1 MRGNIAAYNRIITG
15 GKSQVKKFRAG
26 IIGATG
32 TVGRRLAFLLENHP
46 FFEVT
51 ALAASVKSAG
61 KTYETA
67 LEEKRSGGYAAEFCR
82 GGGNATGGE
91 ACGFF
96 AKIPGDEPCPRSLA
110 KTTVFDAEAD
120 FKKIA
125 AETDVVFCAVN
136 AGKET
141 TKLLEEKYARAE
153 IPVISN
159 NSANRFTPDVPMI
172 IPEVNP
178 MQLDVIP
185 FQKRRLGTKRGFIA
199 TKSNCSVQT
208 FAPLLEPLRKYGLRA
223 AAVCTYQAVSGAGKT
238 LDTMPE
244 IYDNVIPY
252 IAGEEEK
259 SEIEPLK
266 IWGNISDGKIVPAAA
281 PCITAQCVRVPVSD
295 GHTAAVFI
303 SFENES
309 RKPAAEDIIREWE
322 NFRGEPQRLHL
333 PSAPE
338 RPIRY
343 FYEAD
348 RPQPRRD
355 RMTGNGMSVCAGRLR
370 KDNVFDYKFIS
381 LAHNSLR
388 GAAGGSVLLAELLAA
403 KGYLDR

>member
-1 MRGNIAAYNRIITG
+1 M
-15 GKSQVKKFRAG
+15 KKFRAG

-67 LEEKRSGGYAAEFCR
+67 LEEKRSGGYAAEVCR

-141 TKLLEEKYARAE
+141 TKLLEERYARAE

-172 IPEVNP
+172 
-178 MQLDVIP
+178 
-185 FQKRRLGTKRGFIA
+185 K
-199 TKSNCSVQT
+199 
-208 FAPLLEPLRKYGLRA
+208 
-223 AAVCTYQAVSGAGKT
+223 
-238 LDTMPE
+238 
-244 IYDNVIPY
+244 
-252 IAGEEEK
+252 
-259 SEIEPLK
+259 
-266 IWGNISDGKIVPAAA
+266 
-281 PCITAQCVRVPVSD
+281 
-295 GHTAAVFI
+295 
-303 SFENES
+303 
-309 RKPAAEDIIREWE
+309 
-322 NFRGEPQRLHL
+322 
-333 PSAPE
+333 
-338 RPIRY
+338 
-343 FYEAD
+343 
-348 RPQPRRD
+348 
-355 RMTGNGMSVCAGRLR
+355 
-370 KDNVFDYKFIS
+370 
-381 LAHNSLR
+381 
-388 GAAGGSVLLAELLAA
+388 
-403 KGYLDR
+403 

>member
-1 MRGNIAAYNRIITG
+1 M
-15 GKSQVKKFRAG
+15 KKFRAG

-46 FFEVT
+46 FFKVT
-51 ALAASVKSAG
+51 ALAASAKSAG

-67 LEEKRSGGYAAEFCR
+67 LEEKRSGGYAAEVCR

-96 AKIPGDEPCPRSLA
+96 AKIPGDEPCPRSFA

-141 TKLLEEKYARAE
+141 TKLLEERYARAG

-185 FQKRRLGTKRGFIA
+185 FQKKRLGTKRGFIA

-252 IAGEEEK
+252 IGGEEEK
-259 SEIEPLK
+259 SEKEPLK
-266 IWGNISDGKIVPAAA
+266 IWGQIEKSCLRRRPALRRNACA
-281 PCITAQCVRVPVSD
+281 CPYPT
-295 GHTAAVFI
+295 
-303 SFENES
+303 
-309 RKPAAEDIIREWE
+309 DI
-322 NFRGEPQRLHL
+322 P
-333 PSAPE
+333 
-338 RPIRY
+338 
-343 FYEAD
+343 
-348 RPQPRRD
+348 PR
-355 RMTGNGMSVCAGRLR
+355 CLFRLR
-370 KDNVFDYKFIS
+370 MKDANPPPKI
-381 LAHNSLR
+381 L
-388 GAAGGSVLLAELLAA
+388 
-403 KGYLDR
+403 